1 MNEFLQKTLSKLED
15 MISTQKDCMV
25 GCGDAVDYM
34 HGMANGMI
42 LAHSMFTD
50 QSPKYIQRPRR
61 PYGRIVRHKL
71 AKSKRHR

>member
-1 MNEFLQKTLSKLED
+1 MNEKLQEALSKLEEF
-15 MISTQKDCMV
+15 IAIQKNCIP
-25 GCGDAVDYM
+25 GPAADYM

-42 LAHSMFTD
+42 FAHSMIVD
-50 QSPKYIQRPRR
+50 EEPKYVSRPRR